1 MGMFMNP
8 TQTHLNVNLDPDS
21 ITELLVRA
29 IETGMGKC
37 LTAFLQALQNQGK
50 HPLASKTGNTRDPIG
65 ESNGNHAT
73 HDVRLIDVHAV
84 AAMLSVSARMVYRL
98 RDSGGMPKPLIIG
111 RLVRWRKE
119 AIDEWIQAGCPRAR
133 PIGAKKRNV
142 R

>member
-1 MGMFMNP
+1 MNP

-21 ITELLVRA
+21 ITDLLVRA
-29 IETGMGKC
+29 IETGVGKC
-37 LTAFLQALQNQGK
+37 LTAFLQDLQNRGK
-50 HPLASKTGNTRDPIG
+50 CPLPSKIGNAPEPIG
-65 ESNGNHAT
+65 ESNGSHAT
-73 HDVRLIDVHAV
+73 RDVKLIDVHSV
-84 AAMLSVSARMVYRL
+84 AAMLNVSARMVYRL

-119 AIDEWIQAGCPRAR
+119 AIDEWIQAGCPLAR